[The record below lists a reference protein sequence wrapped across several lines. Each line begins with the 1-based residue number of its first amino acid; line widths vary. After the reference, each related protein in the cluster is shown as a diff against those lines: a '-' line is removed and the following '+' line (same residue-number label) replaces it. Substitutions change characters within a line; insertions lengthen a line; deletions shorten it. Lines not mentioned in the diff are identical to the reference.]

1 MLTILN
7 QNYFICNWWFNFD
20 CSTAEELYSPSDEL
34 AALHA
39 ALDEV
44 ACDVDNSY
52 ASPSVAEVKTMMYP
66 YKKYAK

>member
-1 MLTILN
+1 MCVNIAGFGGLG
-7 QNYFICNWWFNFD
+7 
-20 CSTAEELYSPSDEL
+20 
-34 AALHA
+34 LHA